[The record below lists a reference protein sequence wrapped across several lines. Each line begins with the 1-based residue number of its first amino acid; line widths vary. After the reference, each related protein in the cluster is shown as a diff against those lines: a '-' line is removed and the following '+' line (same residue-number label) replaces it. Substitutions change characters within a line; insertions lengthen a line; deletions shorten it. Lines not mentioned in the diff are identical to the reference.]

1 MITINNVGSGNLS
14 AAVVAEKAQTIQ
26 PIKPAQSTGAADA
39 GAPVAAYLSLPGF
52 NPSTAVDVGQGA
64 AGDTGGNDQAAALQ
78 ALTASSD
85 LASDDGLQQ
94 ALKEFDNGLKSLTE
108 RPETQL
114 FQARFGAEPLA
125 DEQTPAP
132 APLPGVDKN
141 GLVRLPGTDSL
152 SADTDHDG
160 KVSEDELRRYQEPL
174 TYRRTEAAEHL
185 DALADGPSA
194 FSLVEANR
202 AYGVVSAAAATA

>member
-1 MITINNVGSGNLS
+1 MITINNIGSGNLS

-26 PIKPAQSTGAADA
+26 PIKPAQSTAATDA

-52 NPSTAVDVGQGA
+52 NPSTAVDTGQGA
-64 AGDTGGNDQAAALQ
+64 ATDTNDTDGNNQAAALQ
-78 ALTASSD
+78 AVSD
-85 LASDDGLQQ
+85 SGDDALMQ
-94 ALKEFDNGLKSLTE
+94 ALKEFDDGLKSLTE

-125 DEQTPAP
+125 DQNAPAP

-141 GLVRLPGTDSL
+141 GLVRLPGADSL

-174 TYRRTEAAEHL
+174 TYRRTEATERL
-185 DALADGPSA
+185 DTLADGPSA